1 MNDAYVR
8 TVQLLLDIAP
18 AVFDTPLL
26 AMKGGTALN
35 LFVQDMPRLSVD
47 IDVVFVRHDLAR
59 ADALQAIGA
68 ELAAAQVRV
77 TSLGHQVELRKNKDG
92 TEAKLFVRSADV
104 EVKVEVNFVFRG
116 TVLPSQRRSLTPA
129 AQQMFAADIQVPVL
143 ADAELYGS
151 KLVAALDR
159 QHPRDLFDVQLMLDT
174 HGWQE
179 SLLDCFV
186 VYLAG
191 HNRPTHEVL
200 FPNEKPLEAVFK
212 AEFDGMTTAPVE
224 LDALLGTRRRMLD
237 ELPRA
242 LLPRH
247 CDFLLSM
254 VRAQPDWT
262 LLPHGHLERLPALQW
277 KLENLYRLRKNT
289 AKFRLQ
295 HDELAARLG
304 RARA

>member
-1 MNDAYVR
+1 MNDAYIHTVR
-8 TVQLLLDIAP
+8 LLLDVAP
-18 AVFDTPLL
+18 AVFDTPLF

-47 IDVVFVRHDLAR
+47 IDVVFVRHDLVR
-59 ADALQAIGA
+59 EDALQAIGL
-68 ELAAAQVRV
+68 ELAAAQKRV
-77 TSLGHQVELRKNKDG
+77 AALGHQVELRRNRDG
-92 TEAKLFVRSADV
+92 AEAKMFVRSADA

-116 TVLPSQRRSLTPA
+116 TVMAPTRRSLTLA

-174 HGWQE
+174 HGWE
-179 SLLDCFV
+179 EALLDCFV

-191 HNRPTHEVL
+191 HNRPPHEVL
-200 FPNEKPLEAVFK
+200 FPNEKPLKAVFE
-212 AEFDGMTTAPVE
+212 AEFEGMTTEPVQ
-224 LDALLGTRRRMLD
+224 LGALLATRRRMFE

-254 VRAQPDWT
+254 VRTEPDWA
-262 LLPHGHLERLPALQW
+262 LLPHAHLERLPALQW
-277 KLENLYRLRKNT
+277 KLENLNRLKKNA

-295 HDELAARLG
+295 HDELAARLAQ
-304 RARA
+304 ARG